1 MSEDGNGKDYRPQ
14 RRHSIERYR
23 PGARNRQDEDYGED
37 LPEQLGGMSI
47 REDKGRGRG
56 RGKLP
61 LAPRDL
67 RNKLN
72 EIRKNA
78 PPLDQHHY
86 INSNNINIH
95 SNYHRNNNHHRND
108 NRYHYPKGRGKQGQ
122 QNEDRREDASG
133 SLPLVTRN
141 TECFEPSYEPPDM
154 RILFAQPD
162 WKKYERKCSTRD
174 VIMVTNLFG
183 SPDDKSI
190 YDSLL
195 CEIEE
200 SGIDPDQLWQSWHGD
215 SHLIAD
221 DKKPWKKKC
230 PTFSMVIDKIAD
242 YFKMDVKATR
252 FNWYRDSSEWK
263 PYHHDAAAV
272 KYNRA
277 KTQNFTAGVSFG
289 TERDAAFQHAKTKTV
304 VSLPQSNGCVYTFG
318 RDVNIL
324 WRHGIPQVSPEDEK
338 EDGGRISIILWGWID
353 QHEL

>member
-1 MSEDGNGKDYRPQ
+1 MRRKRLNGRSQENPTEIWIVGVFPALTAFRLFAFSHSRSSTDSKLFLRLSGPSVMSEDVNGKDYRPQ

-37 LPEQLGGMSI
+37 LSEQLGGMSI

-162 WKKYERKCSTRD
+162 WKNMNE
-174 VIMVTNLFG
+174 NA
-183 SPDDKSI
+183 
-190 YDSLL
+190 LL
-195 CEIEE
+195 V
-200 SGIDPDQLWQSWHGD
+200 
-215 SHLIAD
+215 
-221 DKKPWKKKC
+221 
-230 PTFSMVIDKIAD
+230 M
-242 YFKMDVKATR
+242 
-252 FNWYRDSSEWK
+252 
-263 PYHHDAAAV
+263 
-272 KYNRA
+272 
-277 KTQNFTAGVSFG
+277 
-289 TERDAAFQHAKTKTV
+289 
-304 VSLPQSNGCVYTFG
+304 
-318 RDVNIL
+318 
-324 WRHGIPQVSPEDEK
+324 
-338 EDGGRISIILWGWID
+338 
-353 QHEL
+353 